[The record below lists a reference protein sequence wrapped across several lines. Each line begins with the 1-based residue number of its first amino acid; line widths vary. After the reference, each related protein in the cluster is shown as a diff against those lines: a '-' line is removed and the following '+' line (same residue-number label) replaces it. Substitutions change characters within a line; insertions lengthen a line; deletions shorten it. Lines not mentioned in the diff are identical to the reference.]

1 MESMGESHQML
12 SRELKKG
19 STEFLVLSL
28 LAARPRHGYEI
39 GRLIEQRSD
48 GKLRYRIASLY
59 PLLCRLENRGLIA
72 GRWVEKAG
80 ERRRR
85 YYRLTTEGREALG
98 RQRTMWH
105 EFMAAVLRVT
115 ESHGV

>member
-1 MESMGESHQML
+1 MEQIDRGSML

-28 LAARPRHGYEI
+28 LAGRPRHGYEI

-48 GKLRYRIASLY
+48 GKLTYRIASFY
-59 PLLCRLENRGLIA
+59 PLLCRLESRGLIA

-85 YYRLTTEGREALG
+85 YYRLTPGGRQALG
-98 RQRTMWH
+98 RQRALWH
-105 EFMAAVLRVT
+105 EFMAAVVRIT
-115 ESHGV
+115 ESHG

>member
-1 MESMGESHQML
+1 MKQLDHRPML

-28 LAARPRHGYEI
+28 LTARPRHGYEI

-48 GKLRYRIASLY
+48 GKLSYRIASLY
-59 PLLCRLENRGLIA
+59 PLLCRLETRGLIA

-85 YYRLTTEGREALG
+85 YYRLTASGRQALG
-98 RQRTMWH
+98 RQRTLWH
-105 EFMAAVLRVT
+105 EFMAAVMRIT
-115 ESHGV
+115 ESHG

>member
-1 MESMGESHQML
+1 MTLISPALH
-12 SRELKKG
+12 RELKKG

-28 LAARPRHGYEI
+28 LAGRARHGYEI

-59 PLLCRLENRGLIA
+59 PLLCRLETRGLIA
-72 GRWVEKAG
+72 GRWVEKPG

-85 YYRLTTEGREALG
+85 YYRLTADGRKALG
-98 RQRTMWH
+98 TQRTLWH
-105 EFMAAVLRVT
+105 EFMAAVMRVT
-115 ESHGV
+115 ASQ